1 MSYTRFD
8 RHAHMSGETRRKIL
22 DIISD
27 IPSGHFTLKNSM
39 YGLFDGYLYD
49 DSLERSKKLKKDL
62 RKKIKEVIDEVSKYP
77 VEVYEDDEYYN
88 VDEVDIEL

>member
-49 DSLERSKKLKKDL
+49 
-62 RKKIKEVIDEVSKYP
+62 
-77 VEVYEDDEYYN
+77 
-88 VDEVDIEL
+88 IEL